1 MTPYWTSHDG
11 RHVLYHG
18 DCLVVMPTIA
28 AASIDAV
35 ITDPPYFKV
44 KGEAWDNQWAS
55 PAKFIAWLEEVAKE
69 WRRLLKPNGSIYCF
83 ASPQM
88 AARVE
93 VMLSGHF
100 EILNHLVWVKHSKG
114 GGGRHAQACKEEL
127 RSFFPQTERIIF
139 AEQKGADLAAK
150 GLSQYASKCA
160 EARAFIFEPLRA
172 YLEGERVRANVGMSE
187 INAALQTQMAGHWF
201 TRSQWQL
208 PTLRHFRA
216 LRELF
221 NRQAPGEYLR
231 REYEDLRREYED
243 LRREYEDLRREYED
257 LRRPFAVTRDVP
269 YTDVWRFQTVPPGKG
284 KHICEKPGALLEHII
299 STSTKPGAVVLD
311 CFAGSGATGEACY
324 HLGRQFIGIE
334 KCARNAQI
342 ASTRCA
348 SVAPRLI

>member
-1 MTPYWTSHDG
+1 MQ
-11 RHVLYHG
+11 LICG
-18 DCLVVMPTIA
+18 DCLDVMPTMEANSVKLIA
-28 AASIDAV
+28 
-35 ITDPPYFKV
+35 TDPPYYKV

-100 EILNHLVWVKHSKG
+100 ETLNHLVWVKHSKG

-139 AEQKGADLAAK
+139 AEQKGADLSAK
-150 GLSQYASKCA
+150 GESTYGAKC
-160 EARAFIFEPLRA
+160 EELRGFIFEPLRA
-172 YLEGERVRANVGMSE
+172 YLASEWKRAGLKCKQANEACGTASM
-187 INAALQTQMAGHWF
+187 AARHYFST
-201 TRSQWQL
+201 SQWCL
-208 PTLRHFRA
+208 PTQAHYKRLQEYA
-216 LRELF
+216 
-221 NRQAPGEYLR
+221 NRQAPGEY
-231 REYEDLRREYED
+231 

-334 KCARNAQI
+334 KCPRNAQI

>member
-44 KGEAWDNQWAS
+44 KGEAWDNQWTS

-100 EILNHLVWVKHSKG
+100 EILNHLVWVKPG
-114 GGGRHAQACKEEL
+114 GWQKRACKEEL
-127 RSFFPQTERIIF
+127 RGFFPQTERIIF

-172 YLEGERVRANVGMSE
+172 YLASEWKRAGLKCEQANEACGTASM
-187 INAALQTQMAGHWF
+187 AARHYFAT
-201 TRSQWQL
+201 SQWCL
-208 PTLRHFRA
+208 PTQAHYKRLQEYA
-216 LRELF
+216 
-221 NRQAPGEYLR
+221 NRQAPGDYLR
-231 REYEDLRREYED
+231 REYDYLRREYED